1 MSLLEAQN
9 LSKTFVSRRDVLGRP
24 SRSVHAVVDFSLS
37 IEAGHTVGL
46 VGESGSG
53 KSTVGRLIAQLIP
66 SDDGT
71 VRLNGVDLS
80 TLSRTELRA
89 ARRDVQVVF
98 QDPFSSLDPSW
109 VVGNVVTE
117 GLRAQGLVGRGDRE
131 QRAVELLELVGLQP
145 DHVRR
150 YPYEFSG
157 GQRQRIA
164 IARALALE
172 PKLLICDE
180 AVSALDVSTQG
191 SILLTLEELQ
201 DRLGLAY
208 LFISHDLSVVRHVSD
223 RIAVM
228 YLGRIV
234 EEGIAAAVY
243 DDPQHPYTQALLSA
257 IPHVSRARSRTR
269 VVLTGD
275 LPNPSDPPAGCVFH
289 TRCPA
294 VMDVCRIVVPRT
306 VDTPGGSAACHL
318 LPGSTPANSHVA
330 TVSIPARPPSNNT
343 AEEVTNEYRDI

>member
-1 MSLLEAQN
+1 MTLLEVEH
-9 LSKTFVSRRDVLGRP
+9 LSKSFVSRRDLLGRP
-24 SRSVHAVVDFSLS
+24 SRVVRAVVDLSLK
-37 IEAGHTVGL
+37 IEAGQTVGL

-66 SDDGT
+66 ADEGS
-71 VRLNGVDLS
+71 VRLDGVELGA
-80 TLSRTELRA
+80 LSRSELRA
-89 ARRDVQVVF
+89 VRRDVQVVF

-109 VVGNVVTE
+109 MVVDIVTE
-117 GLRAQGLVGRGDRE
+117 GLRSQGLLARNERE
-131 QRAVELLELVGLQP
+131 QRAAELLELVGLRA
-145 DHVRR
+145 DHIRR

-180 AVSALDVSTQG
+180 PVSALDVSTQG

-201 DRLGLAY
+201 DRLQLAY

-223 RIAVM
+223 QIAVM

-234 EEGIAAAVY
+234 EEGEAAAIY

-257 IPHVSRARSRTR
+257 IPHVSRSRARDR
-269 VVLTGD
+269 VVLSGD
-275 LPNPSDPPAGCVFH
+275 LPNPSDPPGGCVFH
-289 TRCPA
+289 TRCPEA
-294 VMDVCRIVVPRT
+294 MDVCRTALPRRVAT
-306 VDTPGGSAACHL
+306 SAGAAACHL
-318 LPGSTPANSHVA
+318 LPGSTPEEADLAAGGAA
-330 TVSIPARPPSNNT
+330 TAAAPPHIT
-343 AEEVTNEYRDI
+343 

>member
-1 MSLLEAQN
+1 MSLLEAEH
-9 LSKTFVSRRDVLGRP
+9 LSKTFVSRRTLLGRP
-24 SRSVHAVVDFSLS
+24 SRTVRAVADVSIA
-37 IEAGHTVGL
+37 IEAGQTVGL

-66 SDDGT
+66 SDSGS
-71 VRLNGVDLS
+71 VRLDGVDLGA
-80 TLSRTELRA
+80 LSGAELRA

-109 VVGNVVTE
+109 VIGNVVTE
-117 GLRAQGLVGRGDRE
+117 GLVAQGLVRRSERE
-131 QRAVELLELVGLQP
+131 GRAVELLELVGLRA

-201 DRLGLAY
+201 VRLGLAY

-228 YLGRIV
+228 YLGWIV
-234 EEGIAAAVY
+234 EEGAAAALY
-243 DDPQHPYTQALLSA
+243 DDPQHPYTRALLSA
-257 IPHVSRARSRTR
+257 VPHVSRSRARERI
-269 VVLTGD
+269 VLGGD
-275 LPNPSDPPAGCVFH
+275 LPSPSQPPTGCVFH
-289 TRCPA
+289 TRCPE
-294 VMDVCRIVVPRT
+294 VMDVCRTVVPRSVPT
-306 VDTPGGSAACHL
+306 SVGTAACHL
-318 LPGSTPANSHVA
+318 LPGSTPIEAMTDTS
-330 TVSIPARPPSNNT
+330 VSVGAGHHTPTPSKENPD
-343 AEEVTNEYRDI
+343 E

>member
-1 MSLLEAQN
+1 MSLLEAEN
-9 LSKTFVSRRDVLGRP
+9 LSKSFVSRRDVLGRP
-24 SRSVHAVVDFSLS
+24 SRTVQAVVGVSIS
-37 IEAGHTVGL
+37 IERGQTVGL

-66 SDDGT
+66 SDTGT
-71 VRLNGVDLS
+71 VRLDGVDLGS
-80 TLSRTELRA
+80 LSSSELRA

-109 VVGNVVTE
+109 VVGKVVTE
-117 GLRAQGLVGRGDRE
+117 GLRAQGLVRRPDRE
-131 QRAVELLELVGLQP
+131 QRAVELLELVGLRS

-172 PKLLICDE
+172 PRLLICDE

-191 SILLTLEELQ
+191 SILMTLEDLQ

-234 EEGIAAAVY
+234 EEGTASAVY
-243 DDPQHPYTQALLSA
+243 DEPQHPYTRALLSA
-257 IPHVSRARSRTR
+257 IPHVSRSRARQR

-275 LPNPSDPPAGCVFH
+275 LPNPSDPPSGCVFH
-289 TRCPA
+289 TRCPE
-294 VMDVCRIVVPRT
+294 VMDICRGVVPLT
-306 VDTPGGSAACHL
+306 VATPGGHAACHL
-318 LPGSTPANSHVA
+318 LPGSTPSEPA
-330 TVSIPARPPSNNT
+330 TAAVGAPARPSFTTPSQEGT
-343 AEEVTNEYRDI
+343 DE